1 MSSRS
6 PIAVGFASMLVL
18 LGLVRGA
25 TACDEEP
32 GRRCKA
38 SSEREAWMEGRFDTA
53 VRSGS
58 TGGRISTTR
67 LQGSDAD
74 DTGHALGLTLSG
86 HSERYGAHQL
96 FNVREAS
103 FAFIG
108 GGSLGF
114 EGGLGADIAAGVRV
128 PVARNHGPFF
138 RLGMRGHLLGNDKL
152 YTSLLEIPQLQL
164 GYQSL
169 RTDQVFELAGRVGPV
184 LAGRF
189 NTGDDA
195 ERKLGKAFEMGG
207 HLAVHVAPIHF
218 ELEHTHV
225 LMDGPLG
232 DVDLLSTQLCGDAWV
247 LQLCVDTRVGR
258 GDAAVPDIGVLP
270 NNPVTSYFGGLSIGV
285 RDDMVPMAH
294 ARERRP
300 DRRRPA
306 NGIEPAKD
314 AEPAMVIAE

>member
-1 MSSRS
+1 
-6 PIAVGFASMLVL
+6 
-18 LGLVRGA
+18 
-25 TACDEEP
+25 
-32 GRRCKA
+32 
-38 SSEREAWMEGRFDTA
+38 MEGRFDTA

-58 TGGRISTTR
+58 TGGRLSMTR

-74 DTGHALGLTLSG
+74 NTGHGLGLTLSG
-86 HSERYGAHQL
+86 HSERYGAHEL

-128 PVARNHGPFF
+128 PVARSHGPFF

-169 RTDQVFELAGRVGPV
+169 RSGEVFELAGRVGPV

-189 NTGDDA
+189 NTGDNA

-207 HLAVHVAPIHF
+207 HLAVHAAPVHF

-232 DVDLLSTQLCGDAWV
+232 DVDLMSTRVCGDAWI

-258 GDAAVPDIGVLP
+258 GDAAVPEVGALP

-285 RDDMVPMAH
+285 LDDMVPG
-294 ARERRP
+294 AREQKPRRDRRP
-300 DRRRPA
+300 PARRPH
-306 NGIEPAKD
+306 PVKD
-314 AEPAMVIAE
+314 EQPDMVIAE